1 MTAPLPKRARD
12 SGFPDAAGPSD
23 DMATTGQTSSPGAYK
38 VSLPFF
44 TGQETAGLR
53 ADHFIHM
60 VEQCGS
66 INRWSHEAMTNA
78 ASLNLRDTART
89 WSQLYFQDYVDMTQW
104 VEFKTAFLAR
114 FHRKTT
120 LSDKQ
125 ALINK
130 LKQRSHETVDDFMER
145 IQLTIM
151 DMDSLFNAESA
162 VYFFLQG
169 VHPGL
174 KKFLEQDKTLLVKKD
189 FLESGRAYERAHPTQ
204 PAQSMINAAHDSD
217 EEEDDPEMTSV
228 VDEAV
233 AALQRRRA
241 RPPFRPRGSGPNRR
255 FTPGRR
261 PTNYQPATTNRPPP
275 GRCYRCN
282 RFGHF
287 RKDCKVPQSL
297 IAALDEAVSETN
309 AAIHTEDRPD
319 DTEPAQETEPDVH
332 ESAYVLET
340 ENLNFD
346 GML

>member
-1 MTAPLPKRARD
+1 MTDRSSNPRD
-12 SGFPDAAGPSD
+12 SGFPLPDTDTIHTAMSNPE
-23 DMATTGQTSSPGAYK
+23 QTRSPGAYK

-89 WSQLYFQDYVDMTQW
+89 WSQLYFRANIDMTRW
-104 VEFKTAFLAR
+104 LEFKTAFLAR

-125 ALINK
+125 ALISK
-130 LKQRSHETVDDFMER
+130 LKQRSTETVDDFMER
-145 IQLTIM
+145 IELTIL
-151 DMDSLFNAESA
+151 DMDSMFNADSA

-169 VHPGL
+169 VHPNL
-174 KKFLEQDKTLLVKKD
+174 KKFLEQDKGLLVKKD
-189 FLESGRAYERAHPTQ
+189 FLEAGRAYERAHPTH
-204 PAQSMINAAHDSD
+204 PALSMINAAADSGD
-217 EEEDDPEMTSV
+217 ELDDPEMTTVIEES
-228 VDEAV
+228 V
-233 AALQRRRA
+233 AAVLRRRSKA
-241 RPPFRPRGSGPNRR
+241 PFRPRGGSSQRR

-261 PTNYQPATTNRPPP
+261 TPAGGNRPPP

-297 IAALDEAVSETN
+297 IAALDEAVAETN
-309 AAIHTEDRPD
+309 ATVHPEEQPETDEPEQHQHNEEDVD
-319 DTEPAQETEPDVH
+319 